1 VSFVSTNEY
10 LFHLELE
17 FVVPECHL
25 HLIGCRRGI
34 LGNPKCLY
42 DTMLSLNEEKLKK
55 MGWNESYDP
64 HNLVRRAFIKI
75 HTKDDFVERF

>member
-1 VSFVSTNEY
+1 
-10 LFHLELE
+10 
-17 FVVPECHL
+17 
-25 HLIGCRRGI
+25 
-34 LGNPKCLY
+34 
-42 DTMLSLNEEKLKK
+42 MLSLNEEKLKK